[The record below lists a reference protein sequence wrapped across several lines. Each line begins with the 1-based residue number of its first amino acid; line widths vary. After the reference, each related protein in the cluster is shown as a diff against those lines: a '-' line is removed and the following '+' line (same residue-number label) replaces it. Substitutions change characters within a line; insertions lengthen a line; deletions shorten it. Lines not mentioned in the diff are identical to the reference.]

1 MVGVVLVSHSRKLA
15 EGLKELLDQLSQG
28 RIRVEAAGGTEDG
41 GLGTDAVRIQAAVE
55 AADQGDGVLVLM
67 DLGSAVLSARTAL
80 EFLAPDLAARTVLG
94 EGPLVEGAVA
104 AAVEA
109 SAGSSLEEV
118 RRVAEEAAG
127 YRKLE

>member
-1 MVGVVLVSHSRKLA
+1 MVLVSHSRRLA
-15 EGLKELLDQLSQG
+15 EGLKELLDQLAQG
-28 RIRVEAAGGTEDG
+28 RVRVEAAGGTEDDS
-41 GLGTDAVRIQAAVE
+41 LGTDAVRIQAAVE

-80 EFLAPDLAARTVLG
+80 ELLPPDLAARTVLG

>member
-1 MVGVVLVSHSRKLA
+1 MVGMVLVSHSRRLA
-15 EGLKELLDQLSQG
+15 EGLKELLDQLAQG
-28 RIRVEAAGGTEDG
+28 RVRIEAAGGTEDDS
-41 GLGTDAVRIQAAVE
+41 LGTDAVSIQAAVE

-80 EFLAPDLAARTVLG
+80 ELLPPDLAARTVLG

>member
-1 MVGVVLVSHSRKLA
+1 MVGMVLVSHSRRLA
-15 EGLKELLDQLSQG
+15 EGLKELLDQLAQG
-28 RIRVEAAGGTEDG
+28 RVRVEAAGGTEDDS
-41 GLGTDAVRIQAAVE
+41 LGTDAVRIQAAVE

-80 EFLAPDLAARTVLG
+80 ELLPPDLAARTVLG

>member
-1 MVGVVLVSHSRKLA
+1 MVGMVLVSHSRRLA
-15 EGLKELLDQLSQG
+15 EGLKELLDQLAQG
-28 RIRVEAAGGTEDG
+28 RVRVEAAGGTEDDS
-41 GLGTDAVRIQAAVE
+41 LGTDAVRIQAAVE
-55 AADQGDGVLVLM
+55 AADQGNGVLVLM

-80 EFLAPDLAARTVLG
+80 ELLPPDLAARTVLG